1 MTRWILW
8 RTVCLLLP
16 CLLLPAASAAPAE
29 PTVLGRYNDWIA
41 FRATENGE
49 TVCYVGSVPK
59 SAKGAYT
66 RRGQAHVAV
75 SVRPG
80 RASNGVVTV
89 EAGYPY
95 KKESRVVVQIDKGKS
110 FELFTR
116 NRSSDGNGD
125 AWADTEADDQALIA
139 AMKAGGEMV
148 VRGRSSRDTLTTDT
162 YSLRGFTRAYGAL
175 GESCGP

>member
-1 MTRWILW
+1 MTRRILW
-8 RTVCLLLP
+8 LTA
-16 CLLLPAASAAPAE
+16 CLLLPAISAVSAE
-29 PTVLGRYNDWIA
+29 PTVLGRYTDWIA

-49 TVCYVGSVPK
+49 TVCYIGSVPK
-59 SAKGAYT
+59 KAEGDYT

-80 RASNGVVTV
+80 STSNGVVTV

-95 KKESRVVVQIDKGKS
+95 KKESRVVVEIDAAKR

-116 NRSSDGNGD
+116 NRAEDGKGD
-125 AWADTEADDQALIA
+125 AWADTEADDAALIA

-162 YSLRGFTRAYGAL
+162 YSLRGFTRAYTAL
-175 GESCGP
+175 GESCAP